1 MATTT
6 TTTETTKIT
15 KTENCTETMFTAAFT
30 TVNTDGAPVT
40 RYSIG
45 TNYTYGTHTY
55 SIVGVRKYTGDAHSY
70 WLVKFDS
77 DPTTHE
83 MTADKIKD
91 YVGDD
96 RKQIRNG
103 SANDD
108 KKATG
113 TKRVP
118 KTANETAA
126 QIRTKYADTI
136 KNVRDKVSKLQDD
149 DRILGALNLLCT
161 MIDSVATERIENVTN
176 AARNAYLANIARR
189 ENATAELNQ
198 KQTEM
203 QAALSKCDFAEVAV
217 LGNAAKELQAE
228 LILLEQKIAAYE
240 TEQVASEASEATEA
254 ATAEETAEETA
265 E

>member
-1 MATTT
+1 METKVETTATATITTT
-6 TTTETTKIT
+6 DKYV
-15 KTENCTETMFTAAFT
+15 ETMHTGT
-30 TVNTDGAPVT
+30 YETINTDGAPVK

-70 WLVKFDS
+70 WLVRFDS

-126 QIRTKYADTI
+126 QIQTKYADTI
-136 KNVRDKVSKLQDD
+136 KTVREKVGKLQDD
-149 DRILGALNLLCT
+149 DRITSALNLLCT
-161 MIDSVATERIENVTN
+161 MIETAANERIENVTN
-176 AARNAYLANIARR
+176 AEKAKRAERLERIARYSSVLPNMQSDAVQAMQDGNFDR
-189 ENATAELNQ
+189 AIELG
-198 KQTEM
+198 KAVKEM
-203 QAALSKCDFAEVAV
+203 QAEL
-217 LGNAAKELQAE
+217 LLLQAE
-228 LILLEQKIAAYE
+228 ESAYL
-240 TEQVASEASEATEA
+240 ASEATE
-254 ATAEETAEETA
+254 TETAE
-265 E
+265 

>member
-15 KTENCTETMFTAAFT
+15 KTEDCTETMYTAAFT

-40 RYSIG
+40 RYNIG
-45 TNYTYGTHTY
+45 TNYTYGVHTY

-136 KNVRDKVSKLQDD
+136 KTVREKVGKLQDD

-161 MIDSVATERIENVTN
+161 MIEQCAVERIENVTN
-176 AARNAYLANIARR
+176 AAKQAYLAYVARR
-189 ENATAELNQ
+189 EEIKQTLETNKFRLARAVANDDDEQIMEIGKNNKELKAELY
-198 KQTEM
+198 
-203 QAALSKCDFAEVAV
+203 
-217 LGNAAKELQAE
+217 
-228 LILLEQKIAAYE
+228 LLEQKISAYE
-240 TEQVASEASEATEA
+240 TEQSAN
-254 ATAEETAEETA
+254 ETAE
-265 E
+265 

>member
-1 MATTT
+1 METKVEKTATATITTT
-6 TTTETTKIT
+6 D
-15 KTENCTETMFTAAFT
+15 NYVETMHTGAYET
-30 TVNTDGAPVT
+30 INTDGAPVK

-70 WLVKFDS
+70 WLVRFDS

-126 QIRTKYADTI
+126 QIQTKYADTI
-136 KNVRDKVSKLQDD
+136 KTVREKVGKLQDD
-149 DRILGALNLLCT
+149 DRITSALNLLCT
-161 MIDSVATERIENVTN
+161 MIETAANERIENVTN
-176 AARNAYLANIARR
+176 AEKAKRAERLERIARYSSVLPNMQLDAVQAMQDGNFDRAIELGKAVKEMQAELLLLQAEESAYLASI
-189 ENATAELNQ
+189 
-198 KQTEM
+198 
-203 QAALSKCDFAEVAV
+203 
-217 LGNAAKELQAE
+217 
-228 LILLEQKIAAYE
+228 
-240 TEQVASEASEATEA
+240 ASEATE
-254 ATAEETAEETA
+254 TETAE
-265 E
+265 

>member
-1 MATTT
+1 MTTTT
-6 TTTETTKIT
+6 TTTETTATTKIT
-15 KTENCTETMFTAAFT
+15 KTETCTETMYTAAFT

-45 TNYTYGTHTY
+45 TNYTYGTRTY

-91 YVGDD
+91 YIGDE

-103 SANDD
+103 SANDG

-126 QIRTKYADTI
+126 QIQTKYADTI
-136 KNVRDKVSKLQDD
+136 KAVREKVGKLQADE
-149 DRILGALNLLCT
+149 RILSALNLLCT
-161 MIDSVATERIENVTN
+161 MIDATASERIENITN
-176 AARNAYLANIARR
+176 AARNAHLANVARR
-189 ENATAELNQ
+189 DEIKQTLETNKFRLARAVANDDDEQIMEIGKNNKELKAELY
-198 KQTEM
+198 
-203 QAALSKCDFAEVAV
+203 
-217 LGNAAKELQAE
+217 
-228 LILLEQKIAAYE
+228 LLEQKIAAYE
-240 TEQVASEASEATEA
+240 SAQNAAENASETE
-254 ATAEETAEETA
+254 TETETTTEE
-265 E
+265 

>member
-1 MATTT
+1 METKVEKTATATITTT
-6 TTTETTKIT
+6 D
-15 KTENCTETMFTAAFT
+15 NYVETMHTGAYET
-30 TVNTDGAPVT
+30 INTDGAPVK

-70 WLVKFDS
+70 WLVRFDS

-83 MTADKIKD
+83 LTADKIKD

-118 KTANETAA
+118 KTATETAA
-126 QIRTKYADTI
+126 QIQTKYADTI
-136 KNVRDKVSKLQDD
+136 KTVREKVGKLQDD
-149 DRILGALNLLCT
+149 DRITSALNLLCT
-161 MIDSVATERIENVTN
+161 MIETAANERIENVTN
-176 AARNAYLANIARR
+176 AEKAKRAERLERIARYSSVLPNMQSDAVQAMQDGNFDRAIELGKAVKEMQAELLLLQAEESAYLASI
-189 ENATAELNQ
+189 
-198 KQTEM
+198 
-203 QAALSKCDFAEVAV
+203 
-217 LGNAAKELQAE
+217 
-228 LILLEQKIAAYE
+228 
-240 TEQVASEASEATEA
+240 ASEATE
-254 ATAEETAEETA
+254 TETAE
-265 E
+265 

>member
-1 MATTT
+1 METKVETTATATITTT
-6 TTTETTKIT
+6 DKYV
-15 KTENCTETMFTAAFT
+15 ETMHTGT
-30 TVNTDGAPVT
+30 YETINTDGAPVK

-70 WLVKFDS
+70 WLVRFDS

-83 MTADKIKD
+83 LTADKIKD
-91 YVGDD
+91 KVGDD

-126 QIRTKYADTI
+126 QIQTKYADTI
-136 KNVRDKVSKLQDD
+136 KTVREKVGKLQDD
-149 DRILGALNLLCT
+149 DRITSALNLLCT
-161 MIDSVATERIENVTN
+161 MIETAANERIENVTN
-176 AARNAYLANIARR
+176 AKKAKRAERLERIARYSSVLPNMQSDAVQAMQDGNFDRAIELGKAVKEMQAELLLLQAEESAYLASI
-189 ENATAELNQ
+189 
-198 KQTEM
+198 
-203 QAALSKCDFAEVAV
+203 
-217 LGNAAKELQAE
+217 
-228 LILLEQKIAAYE
+228 
-240 TEQVASEASEATEA
+240 ASEATE
-254 ATAEETAEETA
+254 TETAE
-265 E
+265 

>member
-1 MATTT
+1 METKVEKTATATITTT
-6 TTTETTKIT
+6 D
-15 KTENCTETMFTAAFT
+15 NYVETMHTGAYET
-30 TVNTDGAPVT
+30 INTDGAPVK

-126 QIRTKYADTI
+126 QIQTKYADTI
-136 KNVRDKVSKLQDD
+136 KTVREKVGKLQDD
-149 DRILGALNLLCT
+149 DRITSALNLLCT
-161 MIDSVATERIENVTN
+161 MIETAANERIENVTN
-176 AARNAYLANIARR
+176 AEKAKRAERLERIARYSSVLPNMQSDAVQAMQDGNFDR
-189 ENATAELNQ
+189 AIELG
-198 KQTEM
+198 KAVKEM
-203 QAALSKCDFAEVAV
+203 QAEL
-217 LGNAAKELQAE
+217 LLLQAE
-228 LILLEQKIAAYE
+228 ESAYL
-240 TEQVASEASEATEA
+240 ASEATE
-254 ATAEETAEETA
+254 TETAE
-265 E
+265 